1 MADSVGFL
9 VDSQLALSAK
19 DLRPDLSAPSVA
31 IRTVTI
37 RIPNRVASRVARQVT
52 SRYGSIR
59 VDSEG
64 PDEASQAVILDAV
77 NLRRIDRLTGRPG
90 SSYATT

>member
-9 VDSQLALSAK
+9 VDSRLALSAK

-37 RIPNRVASRVARQVT
+37 RIPNRVASR
-52 SRYGSIR
+52 YGSIR

-64 PDEASQAVILDAV
+64 PDEARQAVILDAV
-77 NLRRIDRLTGRPG
+77 NLRRIDRLTGRAG
-90 SSYATT
+90 RSYGTT

>member
-9 VDSQLALSAK
+9 VHSRLALSAK

-37 RIPNRVASRVARQVT
+37 RIPNRVASRW
-52 SRYGSIR
+52 GSIR
-59 VDSEG
+59 VDTKG
-64 PDEASQAVILDAV
+64 PDEARHAVILKVV
-77 NLRRIDRLTGRPG
+77 NLRRIDRLKDMPGR
-90 SSYATT
+90 SCATT

>member
-9 VDSQLALSAK
+9 VDSRLALSAK

-37 RIPNRVASRVARQVT
+37 RIPNRGARQVARQVA
-52 SRYGSIR
+52 SRWGSIR
-59 VDSEG
+59 VDTKG
-64 PDEASQAVILDAV
+64 PDEARHAVILKVV
-77 NLRRIDRLTGRPG
+77 NLRRIDRLKDRPG
-90 SSYATT
+90 RSCATT

>member
-1 MADSVGFL
+1 MADSVRFL
-9 VDSQLALSAK
+9 VDSRLALSAK

-31 IRTVTI
+31 IRKVTI
-37 RIPNRVASRVARQVT
+37 RIPNRVA

-64 PDEASQAVILDAV
+64 PDEARQAVILNAV
-77 NLRRIDRLTGRPG
+77 NLRRIDRLAGRPG
-90 SSYATT
+90 RSCATT